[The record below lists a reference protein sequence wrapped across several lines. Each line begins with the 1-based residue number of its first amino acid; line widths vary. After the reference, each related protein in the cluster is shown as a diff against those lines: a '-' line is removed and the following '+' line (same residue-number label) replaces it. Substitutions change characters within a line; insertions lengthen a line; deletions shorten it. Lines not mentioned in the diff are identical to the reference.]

1 MAQVHAEIEVEVPV
15 STAYSQWTQF
25 EEFPK
30 FMEGVHE
37 VHQLDDRRLHW
48 KAEVGGH
55 EKEWEAEIK
64 EQVPDQRIVWS
75 SIDGEMNAGIVQFMP
90 MGDNSTRVTLD
101 MSYDP
106 EGIVETLGD
115 KLGFMSRRVNGDLK
129 RFRDFIQEREAPT
142 GAYRE
147 TLENP
152 KAPGGFT
159 NGRPGGDL
167 H

>member
-1 MAQVHAEIEVEVPV
+1 MAQVHAEIEVDVPV

-25 EEFPK
+25 EEFPR

-37 VHQLDDRRLHW
+37 VYQLDDRRLHW

-55 EKEWEAEIK
+55 EKEWDAEIK
-64 EQVPDQRIVWS
+64 EQVPDQRIVWAS
-75 SIDGEMNAGIVQFMP
+75 LDGEMNAGIVQFMP
-90 MGDNSTRVTLD
+90 TGDSSTRVMLD

-106 EGIVETLGD
+106 EGMLETVGD

-129 RFRDFIQEREAPT
+129 RFRDFIQERESPT
-142 GAYRE
+142 GAFRE

-159 NGRPGGDL
+159 SGRPGADL

>member
-1 MAQVHAEIEVEVPV
+1 MAQVHADIEVDVPV
-15 STAYSQWTQF
+15 STAYGQWTQF

-64 EQVPDQRIVWS
+64 EQVPDQRIVWCS
-75 SIDGEMNAGIVQFMP
+75 LDGELNAGIVQFMP
-90 MGDNSTRVTLD
+90 TGESSTRVMLD
-101 MSYDP
+101 MSYNPD
-106 EGIVETLGD
+106 GMLETLGD

-129 RFRDFIQEREAPT
+129 RFRDFIEERETAS

-152 KAPGGFT
+152 DAPGGFT
-159 NGRPGGDL
+159 SGRPGADL